1 MAPVFAYKARSFT
14 GEPIEGSLEA
24 DTEAAAVS
32 ALQKKNLFVV
42 DIHPALRKRR
52 EIAGAGFW
60 GPRVSLRD
68 LALFCRQFAVMVEA
82 GVPAFQALS
91 ILATQ
96 MENVY
101 FGRVLQKVVTHL
113 EEGYGLSDAFSL
125 FPQVFPPIFT
135 RMLEVGEVSGAL
147 QQVLARLAVH
157 FEKEHEI
164 REELRNALAYP
175 AVVLAI
181 TALAIGVMLTF
192 VLPTFARIL
201 GDLNVPLPL
210 PTKVLLEVGVFAR
223 HFWYLALL
231 VLILLV
237 TGLKYFFG
245 STVEGKE
252 IWDRIVLRLPLVG
265 PVVRKVIIARFART
279 LGTMLKSGV
288 PVISAL
294 EVVKRAAGNA
304 VIERAIE
311 RTIESVSEGGS
322 IAELLEKSGV
332 FPLMVTQM
340 IAVGEETGA
349 LEELL
354 EKVAAFY
361 EQDVAVAVKRL
372 SVTVE
377 PFLVLILGG
386 VVGGIILS
394 VLMPIFSIYGGIR

>member
-1 MAPVFAYKARSFT
+1 LT
-14 GEPIEGSLEA
+14 GEPVEGSLEA
-24 DTEAAAVS
+24 ETEAAAVS
-32 ALQKKNLFVV
+32 ALQNKNLFVV
-42 DIHPALRKRR
+42 DVRPALRKKR
-52 EIAGAGFW
+52 EIAGAGFL
-60 GPRVSLRD
+60 GPRVSQRG

-91 ILATQ
+91 ILAAQ
-96 MENVY
+96 VENVY

-113 EEGYGLSDAFSL
+113 EEGYSLSDAFGL

-147 QQVLARLAVH
+147 QEILARLAVH

-164 REELRNALAYP
+164 REEVRNALAYP

-181 TALAIGVMLTF
+181 TALAVGVMLTF
-192 VLPTFARIL
+192 VLPAFARIL

-210 PTKVLLEVGVFAR
+210 PTKMLLEVGVFVR
-223 HFWYLALL
+223 RFWYLL
-231 VLILLV
+231 VPALILLV
-237 TGLKYFFG
+237 TTLKYFFG

-252 IWDRIVLRLPLVG
+252 IGDRLVLRLPLAG
-265 PVVRKVIIARFART
+265 PVVHKVIIARFART
-279 LGTMLKSGV
+279 LSTMLKSGV
-288 PVISAL
+288 PVVIAL
-294 EVVKRAAGNA
+294 EVVRKAAGNV

-311 RTIESVSEGGS
+311 RTIESISEGGS
-322 IAELLEKSGV
+322 IAGLLEKSGV
-332 FPLMVTQM
+332 FTPVVTRM
-340 IAVGEETGA
+340 IAIGEETGA

-377 PFLVLILGG
+377 PLLILILGG
-386 VVGGIILS
+386 IVGSIILS
-394 VLMPIFSIYGGIR
+394 VLMPIFSIYGAIR

>member
-1 MAPVFAYKARSFT
+1 
-14 GEPIEGSLEA
+14 LEA

-32 ALQKKNLFVV
+32 TLQHKNLFVV
-42 DIHPALRKRR
+42 DIRPPLRKKR
-52 EIAGAGFW
+52 EIAGAGFL
-60 GPRVSLRD
+60 GSRVSQRD

-96 MENVY
+96 VENVY

-113 EEGYGLSDAFSL
+113 EEGYSLGDAFGL

-135 RMLEVGEVSGAL
+135 RMLEVGEVGGAL
-147 QQVLARLAVH
+147 QEILARLAEH

-164 REELRNALAYP
+164 REEVRNALAYP

-181 TALAIGVMLTF
+181 TALAVGVMLTF
-192 VLPTFARIL
+192 VLPAFARIL
-201 GDLNVPLPL
+201 GDLSVPLPL
-210 PTKVLLEVGVFAR
+210 PTRVLLEAGVFAKR
-223 HFWYLALL
+223 FWYLALL
-231 VLILLV
+231 ALILLV

-245 STVEGKE
+245 STAEGKE
-252 IWDRIVLRLPLVG
+252 IWDRLILRLPLAG
-265 PVVRKVIIARFART
+265 AVVRKVIIARFART
-279 LGTMLKSGV
+279 LSTMLKSGV

-294 EVVKRAAGNA
+294 EIVKRTAGNV

-311 RTIESVSEGGS
+311 RAIVSISEGGA
-322 IAELLEKSGV
+322 IAGFLEKSGV
-332 FPLMVTQM
+332 FTPVVTRM
-340 IAVGEETGA
+340 IAIGEETGA

-377 PFLVLILGG
+377 PLLILILGG
-386 VVGGIILS
+386 IVGSIILS